1 MSKLPY
7 NIIEYIMITVTFLS
21 LVFSIIVC
29 VFLVKESKKLTSSK
43 VIVYTYRIGQ
53 RPDTFDIT
61 KFKYPYIT
69 VKRMGV
75 IIFVYSTGRRY
86 KNSIFKVDPITPLL
100 DKIEKA

>member
-29 VFLVKESKKLTSSK
+29 VFLVKKVKKLTSSK

-53 RPDTFDIT
+53 RPTIFDI
-61 KFKYPYIT
+61 KNLN
-69 VKRMGV
+69 
-75 IIFVYSTGRRY
+75 IFILLL
-86 KNSIFKVDPITPLL
+86 KNEVLL
-100 DKIEKA
+100 SLFILLVENIKIVFSK

>member
-7 NIIEYIMITVTFLS
+7 NIIEYIIITVTFLS

-53 RPDTFDIT
+53 RPTMFDIK
-61 KFKYPYIT
+61 KFKYT
-69 VKRMGV
+69 
-75 IIFVYSTGRRY
+75 FC
-86 KNSIFKVDPITPLL
+86 
-100 DKIEKA
+100 